1 MSTAE
6 ATTAEHAFHRCAQL
20 LEQLHSLIADGKDD
34 TEEAETCR
42 AEMDPLWYLM
52 SEVEQDRISGL
63 SEDLYLLGEGGTQQ
77 VAMSAEDEAR
87 WAKEAVSVFSRMLA
101 GGDADVVL
109 KFLRQPAPDNRPRYI
124 IPFLQA
130 RCWERLGENELA
142 LLFMKEAERLDPR
155 QAVCVL
161 LILERLGR
169 VQEAIACAQRIIAN
183 PDYSPEELYKAA
195 AALLRPAR
203 LMQPEEARPIFHRI
217 VGILERA
224 LKVFIIT
231 PLVNR
236 EIPDADRYIIAMLG
250 FCHEL
255 LGNAKTATR
264 LYNDGLARYPGDS
277 TLLTFR
283 GLALIETDLPA
294 ALRFFGKAVQAGAVS
309 MWPYYFLAWKAIR
322 EPNYLEAW
330 NLCLRALERSEDSNR
345 VLAQLHEWLGIA
357 MAELG
362 QRTGVLDNFDKA
374 RALDPTNEQIR
385 HNWAV
390 AAERLKEP
398 NAGRPEWMLDGWVSK
413 DQAVRLVNPPAP
425 PPKLFPEGSD
435 SSFAA
440 LLQSR

>member
-1 MSTAE
+1 MSTDE

-161 LILERLGR
+161 LIQEKLGR
-169 VQEAIACAQRIIAN
+169 AEEAAEYAERIITN
-183 PDYSPEELYKAA
+183 KESTGEELYLAA
-195 AALLRPAR
+195 ATLLRPAR
-203 LMQPEEARPIFHRI
+203 RMRPAEARPIFQR
-217 VGILERA
+217 VVSILERA
-224 LKVFIIT
+224 LQVFLT
-231 PLVNR
+231 TSR
-236 EIPDADRYIIAMLG
+236 DR
-250 FCHEL
+250 
-255 LGNAKTATR
+255 R
-264 LYNDGLARYPGDS
+264 
-277 TLLTFR
+277 
-283 GLALIETDLPA
+283 
-294 ALRFFGKAVQAGAVS
+294 
-309 MWPYYFLAWKAIR
+309 
-322 EPNYLEAW
+322 
-330 NLCLRALERSEDSNR
+330 
-345 VLAQLHEWLGIA
+345 
-357 MAELG
+357 
-362 QRTGVLDNFDKA
+362 
-374 RALDPTNEQIR
+374 
-385 HNWAV
+385 
-390 AAERLKEP
+390 
-398 NAGRPEWMLDGWVSK
+398 
-413 DQAVRLVNPPAP
+413 
-425 PPKLFPEGSD
+425 
-435 SSFAA
+435 
-440 LLQSR
+440 

>member
-1 MSTAE
+1 
-6 ATTAEHAFHRCAQL
+6 
-20 LEQLHSLIADGKDD
+20 
-34 TEEAETCR
+34 
-42 AEMDPLWYLM
+42 MDPLWYLM

-183 PDYSPEELYKAA
+183 PDSSPEELYQAA

-250 FCHEL
+250 LCHEL

-294 ALRFFGKAVQAGAVS
+294 ALRFFGKAVQAGAV
-309 MWPYYFLAWKAIR
+309 
-322 EPNYLEAW
+322 
-330 NLCLRALERSEDSNR
+330 RSEERR
-345 VLAQLHEWLGIA
+345 VG
-357 MAELG
+357 
-362 QRTGVLDNFDKA
+362 TGC
-374 RALDPTNEQIR
+374 RCP
-385 HNWAV
+385 
-390 AAERLKEP
+390 
-398 NAGRPEWMLDGWVSK
+398 S
-413 DQAVRLVNPPAP
+413 
-425 PPKLFPEGSD
+425 
-435 SSFAA
+435 
-440 LLQSR
+440 